1 MGNADLKPDAF
12 ALSGV
17 LPVFA
22 EYVHV
27 IKGKEI
33 HGYAIRHGLGA
44 HVFIRSS
51 LIDMYANCTQVQ
63 DSLRVFKLLPK
74 LESIGRKKATD
85 HVPAVKKL
93 KKSKMLREGQLEATL
108 EYNSVNE

>member
-1 MGNADLKPDAF
+1 MGNTDLKPDAF
-12 ALSGV
+12 ALSNV

-33 HGYAIRHGLGA
+33 HG
-44 HVFIRSS
+44 
-51 LIDMYANCTQVQ
+51 
-63 DSLRVFKLLPK
+63 
-74 LESIGRKKATD
+74 LESTGRKKATD

-93 KKSKMLREGQLEATL
+93 RKSEMLGEGQVEATI
-108 EYNSVNE
+108 SH

>member
-12 ALSGV
+12 ALSNV

-33 HGYAIRHGLGA
+33 HGYTIRRGLDA
-44 HVFIRSS
+44 HVFIGSS
-51 LIDMYANCTQVQ
+51 LIDMYANCTRVQ
-63 DSLRVFKLLPK
+63 DSLWVFKLLPK
-74 LESIGRKKATD
+74 RDAISWNSIVAGCVQNKRF
-85 HVPAVKKL
+85 
-93 KKSKMLREGQLEATL
+93 SSR
-108 EYNSVNE
+108 

>member
-12 ALSGV
+12 ALSSV

-22 EYVHV
+22 ESVHV

-33 HGYAIRHGLGA
+33 HGYAIRRGLDA
-44 HVFIRSS
+44 HVFIGSS
-51 LIDMYANCTQVQ
+51 LIDM
-63 DSLRVFKLLPK
+63 
-74 LESIGRKKATD
+74 LESTGRKKATD

-93 KKSKMLREGQLEATL
+93 KKSEMLGEGQREVYL
-108 EYNSVNE
+108 